1 MNQYAVKTLAKLIR
15 QLILSLTPILTPLI
29 AAKLGPG
36 FADVIG
42 PVAGELAAYSV
53 PIAVWVVAFASG
65 HLSGFADTQKF
76 MMALSVAGVSADE
89 VEALVKNPDVPT
101 PSVTTPKSDVPQ

>member
-15 QLILSLTPILTPLI
+15 QLILSVTPILTPVI
-29 AAKLGPG
+29 AAKLGPE
-36 FADVIG
+36 FAELVG
-42 PVAGELAAYSV
+42 PIAGELIAYSV
-53 PIAVWVVAFASG
+53 PIAVWIVTLVSG
-65 HLSGFADTQKF
+65 HIKSFLDEQKF

-89 VEALVKNPDVPT
+89 VEALVKNPTIPT